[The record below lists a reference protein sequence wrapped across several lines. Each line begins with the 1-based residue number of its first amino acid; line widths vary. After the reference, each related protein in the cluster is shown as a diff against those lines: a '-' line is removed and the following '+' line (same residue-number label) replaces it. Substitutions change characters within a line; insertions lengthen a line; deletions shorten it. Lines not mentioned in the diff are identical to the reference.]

1 MLDVMCIC
9 KLSEK
14 ISSTFFKYCKNL
26 LLTPPQIEPQHT
38 NPDSQHNGTA
48 VRNALPAVMQ
58 NGLNESG
65 KLSDNIMSL
74 YYTILVFA

>member
-1 MLDVMCIC
+1 VKKFPAPSLNIVRTYYS
-9 KLSEK
+9 LH
-14 ISSTFFKYCKNL
+14 
-26 LLTPPQIEPQHT
+26 QIEPQHT
-38 NPDSQHNGTA
+38 NPDSQHTGTA